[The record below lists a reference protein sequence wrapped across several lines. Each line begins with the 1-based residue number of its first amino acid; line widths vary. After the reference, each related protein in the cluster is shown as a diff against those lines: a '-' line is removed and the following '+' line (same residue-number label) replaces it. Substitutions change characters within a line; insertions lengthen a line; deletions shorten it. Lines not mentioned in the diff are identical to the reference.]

1 MANRDVTLKIG
12 EDQVFPRT
20 YVRNIMDIVDGKQ
33 QSLTDVLA
41 QIKGDVADNQSR
53 ISNHQTRIESLEN
66 FRDNFSVS
74 FEAVEN
80 RVAAV
85 ENRVTTNEGSIENI
99 NKTLESHDGRIT
111 KNAQDIEAINKLIPS
126 AAKEGNQLADKN
138 FVNDAIQNISAY
150 YITNAEGNAF
160 ATYAELE
167 EATANG
173 QLYSGGELRTNPT
186 RNDYAIVLSDETKLP
201 EGDVDGNPT
210 TRYIYDEGWKFQ
222 YIVNNTAFTQAQVDA
237 INSGITADLVAK
249 ITANE
254 TAIGELSTTVSDN
267 KTEIDGRLDSAEARL
282 DAIDGE
288 EGRLA
293 AIETAASELAQTVAD
308 NKTELDERIDNII
321 NSNLGGLDK
330 EIAEINA
337 DITALQQELNG
348 IPADPDVEGS
358 EAVVGIKERL
368 ATAES
373 DIDAVEGRVEATE
386 GRLDAIDGEEGRLAQ
401 VEGRVTVTEA
411 DIAAIRAELDGV
423 PADETAG
430 TEAVPGIYDRLDNHD
445 EQFVELRDLI
455 DQKQADLAEGE
466 FITITEDESGAQV
479 IDVKVDFELSNES
492 RNPVANHV
500 IKAELDKKVE
510 CTDVVD
516 YEGSMEAISAEG
528 RVSSLEA
535 QVRTLLNEVA
545 RLSEEVENLK
555 KNNGGSVEGS
565 APEYAPTVTGVDN
578 ENITFQEVEGAT
590 GYNVYVDGEHRT
602 KV

>member
-293 AIETAASELAQTVAD
+293 
-308 NKTELDERIDNII
+308 
-321 NSNLGGLDK
+321 
-330 EIAEINA
+330 
-337 DITALQQELNG
+337 
-348 IPADPDVEGS
+348 
-358 EAVVGIKERL
+358 
-368 ATAES
+368 
-373 DIDAVEGRVEATE
+373 
-386 GRLDAIDGEEGRLAQ
+386 Q